1 MRAKKIDLENFPTS
15 QSAQN
20 MLATVPPGFYD
31 QSYVG
36 KWLYQVMGLE
46 FDDAERL
53 IAEELPLQFF
63 PETATWGLMYHELK
77 WGLPVRD
84 YLSYDERRKL
94 IYEKRDQR
102 APMTPYRIETMLA
115 NVTGF
120 WANIAD
126 IHDGGKYGYN
136 VSHPNTF
143 IAVFVGDGS
152 LNTKAVKRLL
162 DSAKQSHTTYTII
175 DRMDTVL
182 DCTTLEQ
189 MLLRNINIKAAVPFW
204 RAALLDG
211 SGYLDGSM
219 LLDSMREYDLILGL
233 MYRQGEF
240 YTPQSIDLSRM
251 RIWLQYGVTEQ
262 YTGLKSRQE
271 MAVYFW
277 PALRLDGSVLLDG
290 SEALD
295 WSRQDWPAAIKY
307 RLGQLFTQNEAIIRL
322 LRIPLKT
329 ELSEDYACG
338 RVEYDGEVHFWTTL
352 KLDGSAKLDG
362 SELLDKSRQPWPVSA
377 AVASTTP
384 RISEEMEDVTLITRK
399 DLAYL
404 NGSLRLDGT
413 RILDSEYHKEAI

>member
-20 MLATVPPGFYD
+20 MLATVTPGFYD

-46 FDDAERL
+46 FDEAERL

-126 IHDGGKYGYN
+126 IHDGGKYGYK

-189 MLLRNINIKAAVPFW
+189 MLLRNINIKATVPFW

-290 SEALD
+290 SETLN

-307 RLGQLFTQNEAIIRL
+307 RLGRLFTQNEAIIRR

-329 ELSEDYACG
+329 ELSEDIASG

>member
-20 MLATVPPGFYD
+20 MLATVTPGFYD

-46 FDDAERL
+46 FDEAERL

-102 APMTPYRIETMLA
+102 APMTPYRMETMLA

-126 IHDGGKYGYN
+126 IHDGGKYGYK

-240 YTPQSIDLSRM
+240 YTPQSIDLNRM

-277 PALRLDGSVLLDG
+277 PALRLDGSVLMDG

>member
-20 MLATVPPGFYD
+20 MLATVTPGFYD

-46 FDDAERL
+46 FDEAERL

-94 IYEKRDQR
+94 IYERRDQR

-126 IHDGGKYGYN
+126 IHDGGKYGYK

-182 DCTTLEQ
+182 DCTALEQ
-189 MLLRNINIKAAVPFW
+189 MLLRNINIKATVPFW

-240 YTPQSIDLSRM
+240 YTPQSIDLNRM

-262 YTGLKSRQE
+262 YTGLRLRQE

-290 SEALD
+290 SETLN

-307 RLGQLFTQNEAIIRL
+307 RLGQLFTQNEAIIRR

-329 ELSEDYACG
+329 ELSEDYASG

>member
-20 MLATVPPGFYD
+20 MLATVTPGFYD

-46 FDDAERL
+46 FDEAERL

-126 IHDGGKYGYN
+126 IHDGGKYGYK

-240 YTPQSIDLSRM
+240 YTPQSIDLNRM

-262 YTGLKSRQE
+262 YTWLRSRQE

-290 SEALD
+290 SETLN

-307 RLGQLFTQNEAIIRL
+307 RLGRLFTQNEAIIQR

-329 ELSEDYACG
+329 ELSEDYASG

-377 AVASTTP
+377 MVTSTTH

>member
-20 MLATVPPGFYD
+20 MLATVTPGFYD

-46 FDDAERL
+46 FDEAERL

-126 IHDGGKYGYN
+126 IHDGGKYGDK

-182 DCTTLEQ
+182 DCATLEQ

-240 YTPQSIDLSRM
+240 YTPQSIDLNRM

-277 PALRLDGSVLLDG
+277 PALRLDGSVHLDG
-290 SEALD
+290 SETLD

-307 RLGQLFTQNEAIIRL
+307 RLGQLFTQNEAIIRR

-338 RVEYDGEVHFWTTL
+338 RVEYNGEVHFWTTL

>member
-20 MLATVPPGFYD
+20 MLATVTPGFYD

-46 FDDAERL
+46 FDEAERL
-53 IAEELPLQFF
+53 ITEELPLQFF

-126 IHDGGKYGYN
+126 IHDGGKYGYK

-290 SEALD
+290 SETLN

-307 RLGQLFTQNEAIIRL
+307 RLGRLFTQNEAIIRR

-329 ELSEDYACG
+329 ELSEDYASG

>member
-20 MLATVPPGFYD
+20 MLATVTPGFYD

-46 FDDAERL
+46 FDEAERL
-53 IAEELPLQFF
+53 ITEELPLQFF

-126 IHDGGKYGYN
+126 IHDGGKYGYK

-204 RAALLDG
+204 RTALLDG

-251 RIWLQYGVTEQ
+251 MIWLQYGVTEQ

-277 PALRLDGSVLLDG
+277 PALRLDGSVHLDG
-290 SEALD
+290 SETLD

-307 RLGQLFTQNEAIIRL
+307 RLGQLFTQNEAIIRR

>member
-20 MLATVPPGFYD
+20 MLATVTPGFYG

-46 FDDAERL
+46 FDEAERL

-126 IHDGGKYGYN
+126 IHDGGKYGYK

-251 RIWLQYGVTEQ
+251 MIWLQYGVTEQ

-307 RLGQLFTQNEAIIRL
+307 RLGQLFTQNEAIIRRL
-322 LRIPLKT
+322 CIPLKT

>member
-20 MLATVPPGFYD
+20 MLATVTPGFYD

-46 FDDAERL
+46 FDEAERL

-126 IHDGGKYGYN
+126 IHDGGKYGYK

-189 MLLRNINIKAAVPFW
+189 MLLRNINIKAAAPFW

-290 SEALD
+290 SETLN

-307 RLGQLFTQNEAIIRL
+307 RLGRLFTQNEAIIRR

-329 ELSEDYACG
+329 ELSEDYASG

-377 AVASTTP
+377 AVASTTH

>member
-20 MLATVPPGFYD
+20 MLATVTPGFYD

-46 FDDAERL
+46 FDEAERL

-126 IHDGGKYGYN
+126 IHDGGKYGYK
-136 VSHPNTF
+136 VSHPNAF

-182 DCTTLEQ
+182 DCTALEQ

-211 SGYLDGSM
+211 SGYLDGSV

-240 YTPQSIDLSRM
+240 YTPQSICLNRL
-251 RIWLQYGVTEQ
+251 RLHLQYGVAEQ

-277 PALRLDGSVLLDG
+277 PALRLDGSVHLDG
-290 SEALD
+290 SETLN
-295 WSRQDWPAAIKY
+295 WSRQEWPTAIAY

-329 ELSEDYACG
+329 ELSEDYASG

-352 KLDGSAKLDG
+352 KLDGSVKLDG

-384 RISEEMEDVTLITRK
+384 RISEEIGDVTLITRK

>member
-20 MLATVPPGFYD
+20 MLATVTPGFYD

-46 FDDAERL
+46 FDEAERL

-84 YLSYDERRKL
+84 HLSYDERRKL

-126 IHDGGKYGYN
+126 IHDGGKYGYK

-240 YTPQSIDLSRM
+240 YTPQSIDLNRM

-262 YTGLKSRQE
+262 YTGLRSRQE

-290 SEALD
+290 SETLN

-307 RLGQLFTQNEAIIRL
+307 RLGQLFTQNDAVIRR

>member
-20 MLATVPPGFYD
+20 MLATVTPGFYD

-46 FDDAERL
+46 FDEAERL

-126 IHDGGKYGYN
+126 IHDGGKYGYK

-240 YTPQSIDLSRM
+240 YTPQSIDLNRM

-262 YTGLKSRQE
+262 YTGLRSRQG

-290 SEALD
+290 SETLN

-307 RLGQLFTQNEAIIRL
+307 RLGQLFTQNEAIIRR

-384 RISEEMEDVTLITRK
+384 RISEEMEDVALITRK

>member
-20 MLATVPPGFYD
+20 MLATVTPGFYD

-46 FDDAERL
+46 FDEAERL

-63 PETATWGLMYHELK
+63 PETATWGLMYHEIK

-126 IHDGGKYGYN
+126 IHDGGKYGYK

-240 YTPQSIDLSRM
+240 YTQQSIDLNRM
-251 RIWLQYGVTEQ
+251 RFWFQYGVTEQ
-262 YTGLKSRQE
+262 YTGLRSRQE
-271 MAVYFW
+271 MTVYFW

-290 SEALD
+290 SETLN

-307 RLGQLFTQNEAIIRL
+307 RLGRLFTQNEAIIRR

-329 ELSEDYACG
+329 ELSEDYASG

>member
-20 MLATVPPGFYD
+20 MLATVTPGFYD

-46 FDDAERL
+46 FDEAERL

-63 PETATWGLMYHELK
+63 PETATWGLMYHEIK

-126 IHDGGKYGYN
+126 IHDGGKYGYK

-240 YTPQSIDLSRM
+240 YTPQSIDLNRM

-290 SEALD
+290 SETLN

>member
-20 MLATVPPGFYD
+20 MLATVTPGFYD

-46 FDDAERL
+46 FDEAERL

-126 IHDGGKYGYN
+126 IHDGGKYGYK

-219 LLDSMREYDLILGL
+219 LLDSMRKYDLILGL

-240 YTPQSIDLSRM
+240 YNPQSIDLNRM

-277 PALRLDGSVLLDG
+277 PALRLDGSVLMDG

>member
-20 MLATVPPGFYD
+20 MLATVTPGFYD

-46 FDDAERL
+46 FDEAERL

-102 APMTPYRIETMLA
+102 APMTPYRMETMLA

-126 IHDGGKYGYN
+126 IHDGGKYGYK

-162 DSAKQSHTTYTII
+162 DSTKQSHTTYTII

-189 MLLRNINIKAAVPFW
+189 MLLRNINVKAAVPFW

-240 YTPQSIDLSRM
+240 YTPQSIDLNRM

-262 YTGLKSRQE
+262 YAGLKSRQE
-271 MAVYFW
+271 IAVYFW

-290 SEALD
+290 SETLN

-307 RLGQLFTQNEAIIRL
+307 RLGRLFTQNEAIIRR

-329 ELSEDYACG
+329 ELSEDYASG

-377 AVASTTP
+377 TVTSTTP

>member
-20 MLATVPPGFYD
+20 MLATVTPGFYD

-46 FDDAERL
+46 FDEAERL

-115 NVTGF
+115 NVTDF
-120 WANIAD
+120 LANIAD
-126 IHDGGKYGYN
+126 IHDGGKYGYK

-290 SEALD
+290 SETLN

-307 RLGQLFTQNEAIIRL
+307 RLGRLFTQNEAIIRR

-329 ELSEDYACG
+329 ELSEDYASG

>member
-20 MLATVPPGFYD
+20 MLATVTPGFYD

-46 FDDAERL
+46 FDEAERL

-126 IHDGGKYGYN
+126 IHDGGKYGYK

-189 MLLRNINIKAAVPFW
+189 MLLRNINIKAVVPFW

-211 SGYLDGSM
+211 SVYLDGSM

-240 YTPQSIDLSRM
+240 YTPQSIDLNRM
-251 RIWLQYGVTEQ
+251 RIWLQYCVTEQ
-262 YTGLKSRQE
+262 YTGLRSRQE

-290 SEALD
+290 SETLN

-307 RLGQLFTQNEAIIRL
+307 RLGRLFTQNEAIIRR
-322 LRIPLKT
+322 LRIPLKI
-329 ELSEDYACG
+329 ELSEDYASG

-377 AVASTTP
+377 TVTSTTP

>member
-20 MLATVPPGFYD
+20 MLATVTPGFYD

-46 FDDAERL
+46 FDEAERL

-126 IHDGGKYGYN
+126 IHDGGKYGYK

-251 RIWLQYGVTEQ
+251 MIWLQYGVTEQ

-377 AVASTTP
+377 AVTSTTP

>member
-20 MLATVPPGFYD
+20 MLATVTPGFYD

-46 FDDAERL
+46 FDEAERL

-126 IHDGGKYGYN
+126 IHDGGKYGYK

-182 DCTTLEQ
+182 DCTTIEQ
-189 MLLRNINIKAAVPFW
+189 MLLRNINVKAVVPFW

-219 LLDSMREYDLILGL
+219 LLDSMREYDPILGL

-240 YTPQSIDLSRM
+240 YTPQSIDLNGM

-262 YTGLKSRQE
+262 YTGLRSRQE

-290 SEALD
+290 SETLN
-295 WSRQDWPAAIKY
+295 WSRQDWPTAIKY
-307 RLGQLFTQNEAIIRL
+307 RLGQLFTQNEAIIRR

-329 ELSEDYACG
+329 ELSEDYASG
-338 RVEYDGEVHFWTTL
+338 RVEYDGEVHFWTAL

>member
-20 MLATVPPGFYD
+20 MLATVTPGFYD

-46 FDDAERL
+46 FDEAERL

-126 IHDGGKYGYN
+126 IHDCGKYGYK

-152 LNTKAVKRLL
+152 LNTKAVKLLL

-219 LLDSMREYDLILGL
+219 LLDSMREYDLVLGL

-290 SEALD
+290 SETLN

-307 RLGQLFTQNEAIIRL
+307 RLGRLFTQNEAIIRR

-329 ELSEDYACG
+329 ELSEDYASG

>member
-20 MLATVPPGFYD
+20 MLATVTPGFYD

-46 FDDAERL
+46 FDEAERL

-126 IHDGGKYGYN
+126 IHDGGKYGYK

-240 YTPQSIDLSRM
+240 YTPQSINLNRM